1 MTKETLRN
9 YKHLKN
15 EIRQL
20 EETVQELEV
29 SMTSPRSPQMDAM
42 PRACPDGAGPTERPA
57 IQHLQL
63 IELYNEKL
71 AVLRSEQM
79 RIEKAIDKLEP
90 VERLILRRRYLEG
103 LTWEEVAVRSNYS
116 WRQVHRIH
124 GRALEHLRNL

>member
-29 SMTSPRSPQMDAM
+29 SMTSPRSPHMDAM
-42 PRACPDGAGPTERPA
+42 PRACPDGAGPTERLA

-71 AVLRSEQM
+71 AALRSEQM